1 MVKRVKY
8 FSKDILHQNKQKD
21 VEAHFD
27 KKKKKLNGEK
37 KPNNIKWVK
46 KEELPK

>member
-8 FSKDILHQNKQKD
+8 FSKNILYQNKQED

-27 KKKKKLNGEK
+27 QKNIKLNGEK
-37 KPNNIKWVK
+37 KPNNIKWVE
-46 KEELPK
+46 KEELAK

>member
-1 MVKRVKY
+1 MLRP
-8 FSKDILHQNKQKD
+8 ILT
-21 VEAHFD
+21 

-46 KEELPK
+46 KEELVK